1 MPVFP
6 DQGARAPS
14 ARALR
19 IRGLIAAVALAIAGI
34 ALYQLGAGGYDDTF
48 KLTVVADVIGEGLTP
63 GAEVKFRGLTIGS
76 VKTLQSAGYNRQKIT
91 VELEPRQARALAADT
106 TANFMSSNTFGLAA
120 VELVSS
126 GNGARLR
133 PNQTLLIG
141 ANARSTSITGLLR
154 QGQKIGKMVDSPDV
168 DHIIEIVRRHAEL
181 TEPVTRSYF
190 DLIKMLVDA
199 QKVPFSH
206 TLSVFASVV
215 NGASDAIPL
224 IGLAY
229 DLLNGMEFLA
239 HPDGVERMNVILD
252 QTAKLLFNADRI
264 FAKNIAWLAP
274 FMKSMMDVLLP
285 LSYLQGSQAPVYDR
299 LSGLL
304 DRTSAAFPIIDGK
317 VRMRVEVTLDA
328 MPGLAAAL
336 PSAPP
341 LPPAPGTTPQRG
353 GR

>member
-1 MPVFP
+1 MGVSP
-6 DQGARAPS
+6 DHGARAPS
-14 ARALR
+14 ARSLR
-19 IRGLIAAVALAIAGI
+19 IRGLIAAAVLAVAGTL
-34 ALYQLGAGGYDDTF
+34 LYQLGNGGYTDTF
-48 KLTVVADVIGEGLTP
+48 RLTVVADSIGEGLTP

-76 VKTLQSAGYNRQKIT
+76 VKSLQSVGYNRQKIT
-91 VELEPRQARALAADT
+91 VELEPQQARALASDT

-126 GNGARLR
+126 GTGARLR

-141 ANARSTSITGLLR
+141 ASARSTSITGLLR
-154 QGQKIGKMVDSPDV
+154 QGQKIGKMVDSPDI
-168 DHIIEIVRRHAEL
+168 DHIIEIVRRHADL

-199 QKVPFSH
+199 QKVPFSRS
-206 TLSVFASVV
+206 LSVFASVV

-252 QTAKLLFNADRI
+252 QSAKLLFNTDRI

-317 VRMRVEVTLDA
+317 VRMRIEVTLDA

-336 PSAPP
+336 PPP
-341 LPPAPGTTPQRG
+341 PPAAAPQRG

>member
-1 MPVFP
+1 MPAFVNHE
-6 DQGARAPS
+6 ARAPS
-14 ARALR
+14 SRSLR
-19 IRGLIAAVALAIAGI
+19 IRGLIAAVALGISSI
-34 ALYQLGAGGYDDTF
+34 ALYQLGTGGYDNTF

-76 VKTLQSAGYNRQKIT
+76 VKTLQSVGYDKQKIT

-126 GNGARLR
+126 GTGPRLR

-141 ANARSTSITGLLR
+141 ANVRSTSITGLLR
-154 QGQKIGKMVDSPDV
+154 QGQKLGRVMDSPDV
-168 DHIIEIVRRHAEL
+168 DHIIEIVRRHADL

-190 DLIKMLVDA
+190 DLVKLLVDA
-199 QKVPFSH
+199 KKVPFSQS
-206 TLSVFASVV
+206 LSVLASVV
-215 NGASDAIPL
+215 NGASDSIPL

-229 DLLNGMEFLA
+229 DLLNGMDFLA

-252 QTAKLLFNADRI
+252 QTAKLLFSVDQI

-285 LSYLQGSQAPVYDR
+285 LSYLQGSQAPAYDR

-317 VRMRVEVTLDA
+317 VRMQIEVTLDA

-336 PSAPP
+336 PPP
-341 LPPAPGTTPQRG
+341 PPAPQRG

>member
-1 MPVFP
+1 MPGLP
-6 DQGARAPS
+6 GADQGVRAPS
-14 ARALR
+14 SRSLR
-19 IRGLIAAVALAIAGI
+19 IRGLIAAVALSIAGV
-34 ALYQLGAGGYDDTF
+34 ALYQLGNGGYDDTF
-48 KLTVVADVIGEGLTP
+48 KLTVVADSIGEGLTP

-76 VKTLQSAGYNRQKIT
+76 VKSLQSAGYNRQKIT

-126 GNGARLR
+126 GTGARLR

-141 ANARSTSITGLLR
+141 ASARSTSITGLLR

-168 DHIIEIVRRHAEL
+168 DHIIEIVRRHADL

-199 QKVPFSH
+199 QKVPFSRS
-206 TLSVFASVV
+206 LSVFASVV

-252 QTAKLLFNADRI
+252 QTAKLLFYTDGI

-274 FMKSMMDVLLP
+274 LMKSMMDVLLP

-317 VRMRVEVTLDA
+317 VRMRIEVTLDA

-336 PSAPP
+336 PPP
-341 LPPAPGTTPQRG
+341 PPAPAPQRG